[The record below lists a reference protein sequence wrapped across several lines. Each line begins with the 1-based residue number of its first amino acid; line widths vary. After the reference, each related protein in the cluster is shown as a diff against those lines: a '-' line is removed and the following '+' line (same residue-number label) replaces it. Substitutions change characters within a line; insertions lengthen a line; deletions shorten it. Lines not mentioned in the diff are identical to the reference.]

1 MAYRIDYGPPLPR
14 RLKEH
19 FPLRLVMLTCGFF
32 AAFLLG
38 VKALWPEGSDLLA
51 RFLLPLHD
59 SGSFDAVEVFLSDLR
74 SGEPFYDS
82 LTTFCRQ
89 VIAHADIPLS

>member
-51 RFLLPLHD
+51 RFLLPVHN
-59 SGSFDAVEVFLSDLR
+59 SGSFDAVEVFLSGLR

-82 LTTFCRQ
+82 LTAFCRQ